1 MSDFINFFLSR
12 SNQIGNLIL
21 QHIELTI
28 VAVIAAIVIGV
39 PIGIIITRFRRLS
52 KYIIG
57 LANVVQAIPSLA
69 LMGFLIPLFGI
80 GSTPAIVMV
89 FLYSLLPIIKN
100 TFTGITNIDSEILE
114 AGKGMGMTNSQLLRL
129 IELPL
134 SLPVIMAGIRIAAV
148 TAVGLMT
155 IAAFIGAG
163 GLGYMI
169 FTGIQMYN
177 TQMVLAGAIPAAL
190 LALLIDFIIEKIEI
204 KVTPKGI
211 RK

>member
-114 AGKGMGMTNSQLLRL
+114 AGRGMGMTNSQLLRL

-177 TQMVLAGAIPAAL
+177 TQMVLAGAIPAAI
-190 LALLIDFIIEKIEI
+190 LALIIDFIIEKIEI

>member
-12 SNQIGNLIL
+12 SNQIGNLTL

-39 PIGIIITRFRRLS
+39 PIGIIITRFKSLS

-177 TQMVLAGAIPAAL
+177 TQMVLAGAIPAAI

-211 RK
+211 KK

>member
-12 SNQIGNLIL
+12 SNQIGNLTL
-21 QHIELTI
+21 QHIKLTI
-28 VAVIAAIVIGV
+28 AAVIAAIVIGV
-39 PIGIIITRFRRLS
+39 PIGIIITRFRSLS
-52 KYIIG
+52 KYVIG

-80 GSTPAIVMV
+80 GSTPAIIMV
-89 FLYSLLPIIKN
+89 FLYSLLPIVKN

-177 TQMVLAGAIPAAL
+177 TQMVLAGALPAAI

-211 RK
+211 KK